1 MSALPAIAVLA
12 ILILVHELG
21 HFMAARIQG
30 IHVNRFS
37 IGFGPV
43 LWKYQGKQTEY
54 ALRAIPLGGYVGF
67 PDDDEE
73 SDIPADDPNLMKNR
87 PIMDRAIVI
96 SAGVIANFV
105 FAYLV
110 LLLMTLSVGI
120 GTVDQ
125 AGVKITT
132 ILEQN
137 SPAAVAGLQA
147 GDIIL
152 SANGIKFDTGL
163 TTLDRFQTLISKSPN
178 QSVELVVDRNGKS
191 LQLPILPDGESG
203 KGRIGVRLDF
213 TGKPHRRAVH
223 NLAEAFDSA
232 TQSFERLVVMTAQGL
247 KQLATN
253 FQNTA
258 GQLSGPVA
266 IVAMGSEL
274 VKSDAAALFDFTAII
289 SINLAIVNILP
300 LPALDGG
307 QLVFLAIE
315 ALRGGKPLPEDLQ
328 NNVMQGGLVILLGL
342 GVVMIFKDSFNL
354 IQQSGLSP
362 LSTKLYG
369 LKFHKCFHKQ
379 KQRQS

>member
-21 HFMAARIQG
+21 HFMAARVQG

-73 SDIPADDPNLMKNR
+73 SDIPTDDPNLMKNR

-110 LLLMTLSVGI
+110 LLVMTLSVGI

-125 AGVKITT
+125 PGVRITK
-132 ILEQN
+132 ILEPN
-137 SPAAVAGLQA
+137 APAAISGLQA
-147 GDIIL
+147 GDIVL
-152 SANGIKFDTGL
+152 SANGTTFDTNL
-163 TTLDRFQTLISKSPN
+163 TTLDRFQTLISKNAN
-178 QSVELVVDRNGKS
+178 QNVDLQVVRDGKL
-191 LQLPILPDGESG
+191 LQVPILPDGESG

-213 TGKPHRRAVH
+213 TGKPHRRAVK
-223 NLAEAFDSA
+223 NLAESFDNA
-232 TQSFERLVVMTAQGL
+232 TQSFERLVVMTVQGL
-247 KQLATN
+247 KQLTTN

-258 GQLSGPVA
+258 SQLSGPVA

-289 SINLAIVNILP
+289 SINLAIINILP

-307 QLVFLAIE
+307 QLVFLLIE
-315 ALRGGKPLPEDLQ
+315 ALRGGKPLPEELQ

-362 LSTKLYG
+362 L
-369 LKFHKCFHKQ
+369 
-379 KQRQS
+379 

>member
-21 HFMAARIQG
+21 HFLAARLQG

-43 LWKYQGKQTEY
+43 LWKYQGEQTEY

-73 SDIPADDPNLMKNR
+73 SNIPSDDPNLMKNR
-87 PIMDRAIVI
+87 PIIDRAIVI
-96 SAGVIANFV
+96 SAGVIANFI
-105 FAYLV
+105 FAYFV
-110 LLLMTLSVGI
+110 LLLMTVSVGI

-125 AGVKITT
+125 PGVRITKI
-132 ILEQN
+132 IEPN
-137 SPAAVAGLQA
+137 APAAIAGLQA
-147 GDIIL
+147 GDIVM
-152 SANGIKFDTGL
+152 SANGTQFDTSL
-163 TTLDRFQTLISKSPN
+163 TTLDRFQSLISKNAN
-178 QSVELVVDRNGKS
+178 QVVD
-191 LQLPILPDGESG
+191 LQVMREQQLRQVQILPVGEEG
-203 KGRIGVRLDF
+203 KGKIGVRLDF
-213 TGKPHRRAVH
+213 TGKPHRRPVH
-223 NLAEAFDSA
+223 NIAEALDSA
-232 TQSFERLVVMTAQGL
+232 TQSFERLVIMTVQGL

-258 GQLSGPVA
+258 SQLSGPVA

-315 ALRGGKPLPEDLQ
+315 ALRGGKPLPEKFQ
-328 NNVMQGGLVILLGL
+328 NSVMQGGLVLLLGL

-354 IQQSGLSP
+354 LQQSGLSP
-362 LSTKLYG
+362 L
-369 LKFHKCFHKQ
+369 
-379 KQRQS
+379 

>member
-21 HFMAARIQG
+21 HFMAARVQG

-73 SDIPADDPNLMKNR
+73 SNIPADDPNLMKNR

-110 LLLMTLSVGI
+110 LLVMTLSVGI

-125 AGVKITT
+125 PGVRITKI
-132 ILEQN
+132 LDLN
-137 SPAAVAGLQA
+137 APAAVSGLQA
-147 GDIIL
+147 GDIVL
-152 SANGIKFDTGL
+152 SANGTKFDTSL
-163 TTLDRFQTLISKSPN
+163 TTLDRFQSLISKNAN
-178 QSVELVVDRNGKS
+178 QSVDLQVMRDGKL
-191 LQLPILPDGESG
+191 LQVPILPDGESG

-213 TGKPHRRAVH
+213 TGKPHRRSVH
-223 NLAEAFDSA
+223 SIGEAFDNA
-232 TQSFERLVVMTAQGL
+232 TQSFERLVVMTVQGL

-258 GQLSGPVA
+258 SQLSGPVA

-289 SINLAIVNILP
+289 SINLAIINILP

-307 QLVFLAIE
+307 QLVFLLIE
-315 ALRGGKPLPEDLQ
+315 ALRGGKPLPEELQ

-354 IQQSGLSP
+354 LQQSGLSP
-362 LSTKLYG
+362 L
-369 LKFHKCFHKQ
+369 
-379 KQRQS
+379 

>member
-21 HFMAARIQG
+21 HFMAARVQG

-73 SDIPADDPNLMKNR
+73 SNIPADDPNLMKNR

-110 LLLMTLSVGI
+110 LLVMTLSVGI

-125 AGVKITT
+125 PGVRITKI
-132 ILEQN
+132 LDLN
-137 SPAAVAGLQA
+137 APAAVSGLQA
-147 GDIIL
+147 GDIVL
-152 SANGIKFDTGL
+152 SANGTKFVTSL
-163 TTLDRFQTLISKSPN
+163 TTLDRFQSLISKNAN
-178 QSVELVVDRNGKS
+178 QSVDLQVMRDGKL
-191 LQLPILPDGESG
+191 LQVPILPDGESG

-213 TGKPHRRAVH
+213 TGKPHRRSVH
-223 NLAEAFDSA
+223 SIGEAFDNA
-232 TQSFERLVVMTAQGL
+232 TQSFERLVVMTVQGL

-258 GQLSGPVA
+258 SQLSGPVA

-289 SINLAIVNILP
+289 SINLAIINILP

-307 QLVFLAIE
+307 QLVFLLIE
-315 ALRGGKPLPEDLQ
+315 ALRGGKPLPEELQ

-354 IQQSGLSP
+354 LQQSGLSP
-362 LSTKLYG
+362 L
-369 LKFHKCFHKQ
+369 
-379 KQRQS
+379 

>member
-73 SDIPADDPNLMKNR
+73 SNIPLDDPNLMRNR
-87 PIMDRAIVI
+87 PIFDRAIVI

-110 LLLMTLSVGI
+110 LLVMTLSVGI
-120 GTVDQ
+120 GSVDQ
-125 AGVKITT
+125 PGVRITK
-132 ILEQN
+132 ILEPN
-137 SPAAVAGLQA
+137 APAAMSGLQA
-147 GDIIL
+147 EDVVL
-152 SANGIKFDTGL
+152 SANGIKFDTSL
-163 TTLDRFQTLISKSPN
+163 TTLDRFQSLIAKNANEKVDLQVMRGEQLIDLTVMPN
-178 QSVELVVDRNGKS
+178 GAV
-191 LQLPILPDGESG
+191 G
-203 KGRIGVRLDF
+203 KGKIGVRLDF
-213 TGKPHRRAVH
+213 TGKPHRRAVR
-223 NLAEAFDSA
+223 NLGEAFDSA
-232 TQSFERLVVMTAQGL
+232 TQSFERLVVMTVQGL
-247 KQLATN
+247 RQLATN

-258 GQLSGPVA
+258 SQLSGPVA

-289 SINLAIVNILP
+289 SINLAIINILP

-315 ALRGGKPLPEDLQ
+315 ALRGGKPLPEEFQ
-328 NNVMQGGLVILLGL
+328 NNVMQGGLVLLLGL

-354 IQQSGLSP
+354 IQQSGISP
-362 LSTKLYG
+362 L
-369 LKFHKCFHKQ
+369 
-379 KQRQS
+379 

>member
-21 HFMAARIQG
+21 HFMAARVQG

-73 SDIPADDPNLMKNR
+73 SDIPTDDPNLMKNR

-110 LLLMTLSVGI
+110 LLVMTLSVGI

-125 AGVKITT
+125 AGVRITK
-132 ILEQN
+132 ILEPN
-137 SPAAVAGLQA
+137 APAAVSGLRA
-147 GDIIL
+147 GDIVL
-152 SANGIKFDTGL
+152 SANGTTFDTSL
-163 TTLDRFQTLISKSPN
+163 TTLDRFQTLISKSAN
-178 QSVELVVDRNGKS
+178 QNVDLQVMRDREL
-191 LQLPILPDGESG
+191 LQVPILPDGESG

-213 TGKPHRRAVH
+213 TGKPHRRAVK
-223 NLAEAFDSA
+223 NLAEAFDNA
-232 TQSFERLVVMTAQGL
+232 TQSFERLVVMTVQGL

-253 FQNTA
+253 FKNTA
-258 GQLSGPVA
+258 SQLSGPVA

-289 SINLAIVNILP
+289 SINLAIINILP

-307 QLVFLAIE
+307 QLVFLLIE
-315 ALRGGKPLPEDLQ
+315 ALRGGKPLPEELQ

-354 IQQSGLSP
+354 LQQSGLSP
-362 LSTKLYG
+362 L
-369 LKFHKCFHKQ
+369 
-379 KQRQS
+379 

>member
-73 SDIPADDPNLMKNR
+73 SNIPLDDPNLMRNR
-87 PIMDRAIVI
+87 PIFDRAIVI

-110 LLLMTLSVGI
+110 LLVMTLSVGI
-120 GTVDQ
+120 GSVDQ
-125 AGVKITT
+125 PGVRITK
-132 ILEQN
+132 ILEPN
-137 SPAAVAGLQA
+137 APAAMSGLQA
-147 GDIIL
+147 EDVVL
-152 SANGIKFDTGL
+152 SANGIKFDTSL
-163 TTLDRFQTLISKSPN
+163 TTLDRFQSLIAKNANEKVDLLVMRGEQLIDLTVMPN
-178 QSVELVVDRNGKS
+178 GAV
-191 LQLPILPDGESG
+191 G
-203 KGRIGVRLDF
+203 KGKIGVRLDF
-213 TGKPHRRAVH
+213 TGKPHRRAVR
-223 NLAEAFDSA
+223 NLGEAFDSA
-232 TQSFERLVVMTAQGL
+232 TQSFERLVVMTVQGL
-247 KQLATN
+247 RQLATN

-258 GQLSGPVA
+258 SQLSGPVA

-289 SINLAIVNILP
+289 SINLAIINILP

-315 ALRGGKPLPEDLQ
+315 ALRGGKPLPEEFQ
-328 NNVMQGGLVILLGL
+328 NNVMQGGLVLLLGL

-354 IQQSGLSP
+354 IQQSGISP
-362 LSTKLYG
+362 L
-369 LKFHKCFHKQ
+369 
-379 KQRQS
+379 

>member
-1 MSALPAIAVLA
+1 
-12 ILILVHELG
+12 
-21 HFMAARIQG
+21 
-30 IHVNRFS
+30 
-37 IGFGPV
+37 
-43 LWKYQGKQTEY
+43 
-54 ALRAIPLGGYVGF
+54 
-67 PDDDEE
+67 
-73 SDIPADDPNLMKNR
+73 
-87 PIMDRAIVI
+87 
-96 SAGVIANFV
+96 
-105 FAYLV
+105 
-110 LLLMTLSVGI
+110 
-120 GTVDQ
+120 
-125 AGVKITT
+125 
-132 ILEQN
+132 
-137 SPAAVAGLQA
+137 
-147 GDIIL
+147 
-152 SANGIKFDTGL
+152 
-163 TTLDRFQTLISKSPN
+163 
-178 QSVELVVDRNGKS
+178 
-191 LQLPILPDGESG
+191 LPILPDGASG

-232 TQSFERLVVMTAQGL
+232 TQSFERLVVMTVQGL

-253 FQNTA
+253 FKNTA

-354 IQQSGLSP
+354 LQQSGLSP
-362 LSTKLYG
+362 L
-369 LKFHKCFHKQ
+369 
-379 KQRQS
+379 

>member
-1 MSALPAIAVLA
+1 
-12 ILILVHELG
+12 
-21 HFMAARIQG
+21 
-30 IHVNRFS
+30 
-37 IGFGPV
+37 V

-73 SDIPADDPNLMKNR
+73 SNIPADDPNLMKNR

-110 LLLMTLSVGI
+110 LLVMTLSVGI

-125 AGVKITT
+125 PGVRITKI
-132 ILEQN
+132 LDLN
-137 SPAAVAGLQA
+137 APAAVSGLQA
-147 GDIIL
+147 GDIVL
-152 SANGIKFDTGL
+152 SANGTKFDTSL
-163 TTLDRFQTLISKSPN
+163 TTLDRFQSLISKNAN
-178 QSVELVVDRNGKS
+178 QSVDLQVMRDGKL
-191 LQLPILPDGESG
+191 LQVPILPDGESG

-213 TGKPHRRAVH
+213 TGKPHRRSVH
-223 NLAEAFDSA
+223 SIGEAFDNA
-232 TQSFERLVVMTAQGL
+232 TQSFERLVVMTVQGL

-258 GQLSGPVA
+258 SQLSGPVA

-289 SINLAIVNILP
+289 SINLAIINILP

-307 QLVFLAIE
+307 QLVFLLIE
-315 ALRGGKPLPEDLQ
+315 ALRGGKPLPEELQ

-354 IQQSGLSP
+354 LQQSGLSP
-362 LSTKLYG
+362 L
-369 LKFHKCFHKQ
+369 
-379 KQRQS
+379 

>member
-21 HFMAARIQG
+21 HFLAARLQG
-30 IHVNRFS
+30 IYVNRFS

-73 SDIPADDPNLMKNR
+73 SDIAKNDPNLMRNR
-87 PIMDRAIVI
+87 PIIDRAIVI
-96 SAGVIANFV
+96 SAGVVANFV

-110 LLLMTLSVGI
+110 LLVMTLSVGI

-125 AGVKITT
+125 PGVRIAKIIEPNT
-132 ILEQN
+132 
-137 SPAAVAGLQA
+137 PAATSGLQA
-147 GDIIL
+147 GDIVL
-152 SANGIKFDTGL
+152 SANGIKFDTNL
-163 TTLDRFQTLISKSPN
+163 TTLDRFQTLIAKNANKS
-178 QSVELVVDRNGKS
+178 VDLEIVRDEKL
-191 LQLPILPDGESG
+191 LQISISPTGESG
-203 KGRIGVRLDF
+203 KGKIGVRLDF
-213 TGKPHRRAVH
+213 TGKPHRRAVR
-223 NLAEAFDSA
+223 NLGEAFDVA
-232 TQSFERLVVMTAQGL
+232 TQSFERLVVMTVQGL

-258 GQLSGPVA
+258 SQLSGPIA

-315 ALRGGKPLPEDLQ
+315 ALRGGKPLPETLQ
-328 NNVMQGGLVILLGL
+328 NNVMQGGLVLLLGL
-342 GVVMIFKDSFNL
+342 GVFMIFKDSFNL
-354 IQQSGLSP
+354 LQQSGLSP
-362 LSTKLYG
+362 L
-369 LKFHKCFHKQ
+369 
-379 KQRQS
+379 

>member
-87 PIMDRAIVI
+87 PIIDRAIVI

-110 LLLMTLSVGI
+110 LLVMTLSVGI

-125 AGVKITT
+125 PGVRITKI
-132 ILEQN
+132 LDLN
-137 SPAAVAGLQA
+137 APAAVSGLQA
-147 GDIIL
+147 GDIVL
-152 SANGIKFDTGL
+152 SANGTKFDTSL
-163 TTLDRFQTLISKSPN
+163 TTLDRFQSLISKNAN
-178 QSVELVVDRNGKS
+178 QSVDLQVMRDGKL
-191 LQLPILPDGESG
+191 LQVPILPDGESG

-213 TGKPHRRAVH
+213 TGKPHRRSVH
-223 NLAEAFDSA
+223 SIGEAFDNA
-232 TQSFERLVVMTAQGL
+232 TQSFERLVVMTVQGL

-258 GQLSGPVA
+258 SQLSGPVA

-289 SINLAIVNILP
+289 SINLAIINILP

-307 QLVFLAIE
+307 QLVFLLIE
-315 ALRGGKPLPEDLQ
+315 ALRGGKPLPEELQ

-354 IQQSGLSP
+354 LQQSGLSP
-362 LSTKLYG
+362 L
-369 LKFHKCFHKQ
+369 
-379 KQRQS
+379 

>member
-21 HFMAARIQG
+21 HFMAARVQG

-73 SDIPADDPNLMKNR
+73 SNIPNDDPNLMKNR

-110 LLLMTLSVGI
+110 LLVMTLSVGI

-125 AGVKITT
+125 PGVRITK
-132 ILEQN
+132 ILEPN
-137 SPAAVAGLQA
+137 APAAVSGLQA
-147 GDIIL
+147 GDIVL
-152 SANGIKFDTGL
+152 SANGTNFDTNL
-163 TTLDRFQTLISKSPN
+163 TTLDRFQTLISKNAN
-178 QSVELVVDRNGKS
+178 QNVDLQVMRDGKL
-191 LQLPILPDGESG
+191 LQVPILPDGESG

-213 TGKPHRRAVH
+213 TGKPHRRAVK
-223 NLAEAFDSA
+223 NLAEAFDNA
-232 TQSFERLVVMTAQGL
+232 TQSFERLVVMTVQGL

-253 FQNTA
+253 FKNTA
-258 GQLSGPVA
+258 SQLSGPVA

-289 SINLAIVNILP
+289 SINLAIINILP

-315 ALRGGKPLPEDLQ
+315 ALRGGKPLPEELQ

-354 IQQSGLSP
+354 LQQSGLSP
-362 LSTKLYG
+362 L
-369 LKFHKCFHKQ
+369 
-379 KQRQS
+379 

>member
-21 HFMAARIQG
+21 HFLAARLQG
-30 IHVNRFS
+30 IYVNRFS

-73 SDIPADDPNLMKNR
+73 SNIPANDPNLMKNR
-87 PIMDRAIVI
+87 PIVDRAIVI

-110 LLLMTLSVGI
+110 LLVMTLSVGI

-125 AGVKITT
+125 PGVRIAK
-132 ILEQN
+132 ILEPN
-137 SPAAVAGLQA
+137 APAAVAGLQT
-147 GDIIL
+147 GDVIL
-152 SANGIKFDTGL
+152 SANGIKFDTSL
-163 TTLDRFQTLISKSPN
+163 TTLDRFQTLIAKNANKS
-178 QSVELVVDRNGKS
+178 VDLVVDRRGQS
-191 LQLPILPDGESG
+191 LQLPILPQDEAG
-203 KGRIGVRLDF
+203 KGKIGVRLDF
-213 TGKPHRRAVH
+213 TGQPHRRAVH
-223 NLAEAFDSA
+223 NIGEAFYSA
-232 TQSFERLVVMTAQGL
+232 TQSFERLVVMTVQGL

-258 GQLSGPVA
+258 SQLSGPVA

-289 SINLAIVNILP
+289 SINLAIINILP

-315 ALRGGKPLPEDLQ
+315 ALRGGKPLPEELQ
-328 NNVMQGGLVILLGL
+328 NNVMQGGLVLLLGL

-354 IQQSGLSP
+354 LQQSGLSP
-362 LSTKLYG
+362 L
-369 LKFHKCFHKQ
+369 
-379 KQRQS
+379 

>member
-87 PIMDRAIVI
+87 PIIDRAIVI

-110 LLLMTLSVGI
+110 LLVMTLSVGI

-125 AGVKITT
+125 PGVRITKI
-132 ILEQN
+132 LDAN
-137 SPAAVAGLQA
+137 APAAVSGLQA
-147 GDIIL
+147 GDIVL
-152 SANGIKFDTGL
+152 SANGTKFDTSL
-163 TTLDRFQTLISKSPN
+163 TTLDRFQSLISKNAN
-178 QSVELVVDRNGKS
+178 QSVD
-191 LQLPILPDGESG
+191 LQVMRDDKLLQVPILPDGESG

-213 TGKPHRRAVH
+213 TGKPHRRSVH
-223 NLAEAFDSA
+223 SIGEAFDNA
-232 TQSFERLVVMTAQGL
+232 TQSFERLVVMTVQGL

-258 GQLSGPVA
+258 SQLSGPVA

-289 SINLAIVNILP
+289 SINLAIINILP

-307 QLVFLAIE
+307 QLVFLLIE
-315 ALRGGKPLPEDLQ
+315 ALRGGKPLPEELQ

-354 IQQSGLSP
+354 LQQSGLSP
-362 LSTKLYG
+362 L
-369 LKFHKCFHKQ
+369 
-379 KQRQS
+379 

>member
-21 HFMAARIQG
+21 HFMAARVQG

-73 SDIPADDPNLMKNR
+73 SDIPANDPNLMKNR

-110 LLLMTLSVGI
+110 LLVMTLSVGI
-120 GTVDQ
+120 GTVDLP
-125 AGVKITT
+125 GVRITKI
-132 ILEQN
+132 IEPN
-137 SPAAVAGLQA
+137 APAAVAGLKS
-147 GDIIL
+147 GDIVL
-152 SANGIKFDTGL
+152 SANDIKFDTSL
-163 TTLDRFQTLISKSPN
+163 TTLDRFQSLIAKNAN
-178 QSVELVVDRNGKS
+178 QSVNLVVDRQGQT
-191 LQLPILPDGESG
+191 LQFPIVPDGETG

-223 NLAEAFDSA
+223 NFAEAIDNA
-232 TQSFERLVVMTAQGL
+232 TQSFERLVVMTVQGL

-258 GQLSGPVA
+258 SQLSGPVA

-289 SINLAIVNILP
+289 SINLAIINILP

-328 NNVMQGGLVILLGL
+328 NNVMQGGLVLLLGL

-354 IQQSGLSP
+354 LQQSGLSP
-362 LSTKLYG
+362 L
-369 LKFHKCFHKQ
+369 
-379 KQRQS
+379 

>member
-21 HFMAARIQG
+21 HFMAARLQG

-43 LWKYQGKQTEY
+43 LWKYQGKETEY

-87 PIMDRAIVI
+87 PLIDRAIVI

-110 LLLMTLSVGI
+110 LLVMTLSVGI

-125 AGVKITT
+125 AGVRISK
-132 ILEQN
+132 ILEPN
-137 SPAAVAGLQA
+137 APAAVSGLQA
-147 GDIIL
+147 GDVIL
-152 SANGIKFDTGL
+152 SANATKFDTSL
-163 TTLDRFQTLISKSPN
+163 TTLDRFQSLIAKNAN
-178 QSVELVVDRNGKS
+178 QTVDLQVMRDGK
-191 LQLPILPDGESG
+191 LFQVPILPNGESG

-223 NLAEAFDSA
+223 NIGEAFDNA
-232 TQSFERLVVMTAQGL
+232 TQSFERLVVMTVQGL

-258 GQLSGPVA
+258 SQLSGPVA

-289 SINLAIVNILP
+289 SINLAIINILP

-315 ALRGGKPLPEDLQ
+315 ALRGGKPLPEELQ

-354 IQQSGLSP
+354 LQQSGLSP
-362 LSTKLYG
+362 L
-369 LKFHKCFHKQ
+369 
-379 KQRQS
+379 

>member
-21 HFMAARIQG
+21 HFMAARLQG

-73 SDIPADDPNLMKNR
+73 SDIPANDPNLMKNR
-87 PIMDRAIVI
+87 PIIDRAIVI

-110 LLLMTLSVGI
+110 LLVMTLSVGI

-125 AGVKITT
+125 PGVRIAK
-132 ILEQN
+132 ILEPDA
-137 SPAAVAGLQA
+137 PAAVAGLQA
-147 GDIIL
+147 GDIVL
-152 SANGIKFDTGL
+152 SANGIKFDTSL
-163 TTLDRFQTLISKSPN
+163 TTLDRFQTLIAKNAN
-178 QSVELVVDRNGKS
+178 QAVDLVVDRNGQS
-191 LQLPILPDGESG
+191 LQFPILPEGESD

-223 NLAEAFDSA
+223 NLGEALDNA
-232 TQSFERLVVMTAQGL
+232 TQSFERLVVMTVQGL

-258 GQLSGPVA
+258 SQLSGPVA

-289 SINLAIVNILP
+289 SINLAIINILP

-315 ALRGGKPLPEDLQ
+315 ALRGGKPLPEELQ

-354 IQQSGLSP
+354 LQQSGLSP
-362 LSTKLYG
+362 L
-369 LKFHKCFHKQ
+369 
-379 KQRQS
+379 

>member
-21 HFMAARIQG
+21 HFLAARLQG
-30 IHVNRFS
+30 IYVNRFS

-73 SDIPADDPNLMKNR
+73 SSIPANDPNLMKNR
-87 PIMDRAIVI
+87 PIVDRAIVI

-110 LLLMTLSVGI
+110 LLVMTLSVGI

-125 AGVKITT
+125 PGVRIAK
-132 ILEQN
+132 ILEPN
-137 SPAAVAGLQA
+137 APAAVAGLQT
-147 GDIIL
+147 GDVIL
-152 SANGIKFDTGL
+152 SANGIKFDTSL
-163 TTLDRFQTLISKSPN
+163 TTLDRFQTLIAKNANKS
-178 QSVELVVDRNGKS
+178 VDLVVDRRGQS
-191 LQLPILPDGESG
+191 LQLPILPQDEAG
-203 KGRIGVRLDF
+203 KGKIGVRLDF
-213 TGKPHRRAVH
+213 TGQPHRRAVH
-223 NLAEAFDSA
+223 NIGEAFYSA
-232 TQSFERLVVMTAQGL
+232 TQSFERLVVMTVQGL

-258 GQLSGPVA
+258 SQLSGPVA

-289 SINLAIVNILP
+289 SINLAIINILP

-315 ALRGGKPLPEDLQ
+315 ALRGGKPLPEELQ
-328 NNVMQGGLVILLGL
+328 NNVMQGGLVLLLGL

-354 IQQSGLSP
+354 LQQSGLSP
-362 LSTKLYG
+362 L
-369 LKFHKCFHKQ
+369 
-379 KQRQS
+379 

>member
-21 HFMAARIQG
+21 HFMAARVQG

-73 SDIPADDPNLMKNR
+73 SNIPDDDPNLMKNR

-96 SAGVIANFV
+96 SAGVIANFI

-110 LLLMTLSVGI
+110 LLVMTLSVGI

-125 AGVKITT
+125 PGVRITK
-132 ILEQN
+132 ILEPN
-137 SPAAVAGLQA
+137 APAAISGLQA
-147 GDIIL
+147 GDIVL
-152 SANGIKFDTGL
+152 SANGTNFDTNL
-163 TTLDRFQTLISKSPN
+163 TTLDRFQTLISKNAN
-178 QSVELVVDRNGKS
+178 QNVDLQVMRDGKL
-191 LQLPILPDGESG
+191 LQVPILPDGESG

-213 TGKPHRRAVH
+213 TGKPHRRAVK
-223 NLAEAFDSA
+223 NLAEAFDNA
-232 TQSFERLVVMTAQGL
+232 TQSFERLVVMTVQGL

-253 FQNTA
+253 FKNTA
-258 GQLSGPVA
+258 SQLSGPVA

-289 SINLAIVNILP
+289 SINLAIINILP

-315 ALRGGKPLPEDLQ
+315 ALRGGKPLPEELQ

-354 IQQSGLSP
+354 LQQSGLSP
-362 LSTKLYG
+362 L
-369 LKFHKCFHKQ
+369 
-379 KQRQS
+379 

>member
-21 HFMAARIQG
+21 HFMAARVQG

-73 SDIPADDPNLMKNR
+73 SDIPANDPNLMKNR

-110 LLLMTLSVGI
+110 LLVMTLSVGI
-120 GTVDQ
+120 GTVDLP
-125 AGVKITT
+125 GVRITKI
-132 ILEQN
+132 IEPN
-137 SPAAVAGLQA
+137 APAAVAGLKS
-147 GDIIL
+147 GDIVL
-152 SANGIKFDTGL
+152 SANDIKFDTSL
-163 TTLDRFQTLISKSPN
+163 TTLDRFQALIAKHAN
-178 QSVELVVDRNGKS
+178 QSVDLVVDRQGQT
-191 LQLPILPDGESG
+191 LHFPIVPDGENG

-223 NLAEAFDSA
+223 NFTEAIDNA
-232 TQSFERLVVMTAQGL
+232 TQSFERLVVMTVQGL

-258 GQLSGPVA
+258 SQLSGPVA

-289 SINLAIVNILP
+289 SINLAIINILP

-328 NNVMQGGLVILLGL
+328 NNVMQGGLVLLLGL

-354 IQQSGLSP
+354 LQQSGLSP
-362 LSTKLYG
+362 L
-369 LKFHKCFHKQ
+369 
-379 KQRQS
+379 

>member
-73 SDIPADDPNLMKNR
+73 SDIPSDDPNLMKNR
-87 PIMDRAIVI
+87 PIGDRAIVI

-110 LLLMTLSVGI
+110 LLVMTLSVGI

-125 AGVKITT
+125 AGVRITT
-132 ILEQN
+132 ILEQT

-147 GDIIL
+147 GDIVL
-152 SANGIKFDTGL
+152 SANGTKFDTSL
-163 TTLDRFQTLISKSPN
+163 TTLDRFQSLIAKNAN
-178 QSVELVVDRNGKS
+178 QKVDLEVMREGNL

-223 NLAEAFDSA
+223 NLSEAFNNA

-266 IVAMGSEL
+266 IVAMGSQL

-315 ALRGGKPLPEDLQ
+315 ALRGGKPLPENLQ
-328 NNVMQGGLVILLGL
+328 NNLMQGGLVILLGL

-354 IQQSGLSP
+354 LQQSGLSP
-362 LSTKLYG
+362 L
-369 LKFHKCFHKQ
+369 
-379 KQRQS
+379 

>member
-21 HFMAARIQG
+21 HFMAARVQG

-67 PDDDEE
+67 PDDEE
-73 SDIPADDPNLMKNR
+73 SNIPADDPNLMKNR
-87 PIMDRAIVI
+87 PIIDRAIVI

-110 LLLMTLSVGI
+110 LLVMTLSVGI

-125 AGVKITT
+125 PGVRITKILDT
-132 ILEQN
+132 N
-137 SPAAVAGLQA
+137 APAAVSGLQA
-147 GDIIL
+147 GDIVL
-152 SANGIKFDTGL
+152 SANGTKFDTSL
-163 TTLDRFQTLISKSPN
+163 TTLDRFQSLISKNAN
-178 QSVELVVDRNGKS
+178 QSVDLQVMRDGKL
-191 LQLPILPDGESG
+191 LQVPILPDGESG

-213 TGKPHRRAVH
+213 TGKPHRRSVH
-223 NLAEAFDSA
+223 SIGEAFDNA
-232 TQSFERLVVMTAQGL
+232 TQSFERLVVMTVQGL

-258 GQLSGPVA
+258 SQLSGPVA

-289 SINLAIVNILP
+289 SINLAIINILP

-307 QLVFLAIE
+307 QLVFLLIE
-315 ALRGGKPLPEDLQ
+315 ALRGGKPLPEELQ

-354 IQQSGLSP
+354 LQQSGLSP
-362 LSTKLYG
+362 L
-369 LKFHKCFHKQ
+369 
-379 KQRQS
+379 

>member
-21 HFMAARIQG
+21 HFLAARLQG
-30 IHVNRFS
+30 IYVNRFS

-43 LWKYQGKQTEY
+43 LWKYQGEQTEY

-73 SDIPADDPNLMKNR
+73 SKIAANDPNLLKNR
-87 PIMDRAIVI
+87 PVIDRAIVI

-110 LLLMTLSVGI
+110 LLLMTVSVGV

-125 AGVKITT
+125 PGVRITKI
-132 ILEQN
+132 IEPN
-137 SPAAVAGLQA
+137 APAAIAGLQA
-147 GDIIL
+147 GDIVM
-152 SANGIKFDTGL
+152 SANGIRFDTSL
-163 TTLDRFQTLISKSPN
+163 TTLDRFQSLISKNAN
-178 QSVELVVDRNGKS
+178 QVVDLQVMREDQLRQVQISPVGENGK
-191 LQLPILPDGESG
+191 G
-203 KGRIGVRLDF
+203 KIGVRLDF
-213 TGKPHRRAVH
+213 TGKPHRRPVTH
-223 NLAEAFDSA
+223 IAEAFDNA
-232 TQSFERLVVMTAQGL
+232 TQSFERLVVMTVQGL

-258 GQLSGPVA
+258 SQLSGPVA

-274 VKSDAAALFDFTAII
+274 VKSDASALFDFTAII

-315 ALRGGKPLPEDLQ
+315 ALRGGKPLPEELQ
-328 NNVMQGGLVILLGL
+328 NNVMQGGLVLLLGL

-354 IQQSGLSP
+354 LQQSGLSP
-362 LSTKLYG
+362 L
-369 LKFHKCFHKQ
+369 
-379 KQRQS
+379 

>member
-21 HFMAARIQG
+21 HFMAARVQG

-73 SDIPADDPNLMKNR
+73 SNIPADDPNLMRNR

-110 LLLMTLSVGI
+110 LLVMTISVGI

-125 AGVKITT
+125 PGVRITKI
-132 ILEQN
+132 LDAN
-137 SPAAVAGLQA
+137 APAAVSGLQA
-147 GDIIL
+147 GDIVL
-152 SANGIKFDTGL
+152 SANGTKFDTSL
-163 TTLDRFQTLISKSPN
+163 TTLDRFQTLISKNAN
-178 QSVELVVDRNGKS
+178 QNVDLQVMRNGK
-191 LQLPILPDGESG
+191 LLEVPILPDGESG

-213 TGKPHRRAVH
+213 TGKPHRRSVT
-223 NLAEAFDSA
+223 NIGEAFDNA
-232 TQSFERLVVMTAQGL
+232 TQSFERLVVMTVQGL

-258 GQLSGPVA
+258 SQLSGPVA

-289 SINLAIVNILP
+289 SINLAIINILP

-307 QLVFLAIE
+307 QLVFLLIE
-315 ALRGGKPLPEDLQ
+315 ALRGGKPLPEELQ

-354 IQQSGLSP
+354 LQQSGLSP
-362 LSTKLYG
+362 L
-369 LKFHKCFHKQ
+369 
-379 KQRQS
+379 

>member
-73 SDIPADDPNLMKNR
+73 SNIPLDDPNLMRNR
-87 PIMDRAIVI
+87 PIFDRAIVI

-110 LLLMTLSVGI
+110 LLVMTLSVGI
-120 GTVDQ
+120 GSVDQ
-125 AGVKITT
+125 PGVRITK
-132 ILEQN
+132 ILEPN
-137 SPAAVAGLQA
+137 APAAISGLQA
-147 GDIIL
+147 EDVVL
-152 SANGIKFDTGL
+152 SANGIKFDTSL
-163 TTLDRFQTLISKSPN
+163 TTLDRFQSLIAKNANEKVDLQVMRGEQLIDLTVMPN
-178 QSVELVVDRNGKS
+178 GAA
-191 LQLPILPDGESG
+191 G
-203 KGRIGVRLDF
+203 KGKIGVRLDF
-213 TGKPHRRAVH
+213 TGKPPRRAVR
-223 NLAEAFDSA
+223 NLGEAFDSA
-232 TQSFERLVVMTAQGL
+232 TQSFERLVVMTVQGL
-247 KQLATN
+247 RQLATN

-258 GQLSGPVA
+258 SQLSGPVA

-289 SINLAIVNILP
+289 SINLAIINILP

-315 ALRGGKPLPEDLQ
+315 ALRGGKPLPEEFQ
-328 NNVMQGGLVILLGL
+328 NNVMQGGLVLLLGL

-354 IQQSGLSP
+354 IQQSGISP
-362 LSTKLYG
+362 L
-369 LKFHKCFHKQ
+369 
-379 KQRQS
+379 

>member
-21 HFMAARIQG
+21 HFMAARAQG

-73 SDIPADDPNLMKNR
+73 SNISADDPNLMRNR

-110 LLLMTLSVGI
+110 LLVMTISVGI

-125 AGVKITT
+125 PGVRITKI
-132 ILEQN
+132 LDAN
-137 SPAAVAGLQA
+137 APAAVSGLQA
-147 GDIIL
+147 GDIVL
-152 SANGIKFDTGL
+152 SANGTKFDTSL
-163 TTLDRFQTLISKSPN
+163 TTLDRFQTLISKNAN
-178 QSVELVVDRNGKS
+178 QNVDLKVMRDGK
-191 LQLPILPDGESG
+191 LLEIPILPDGESG

-213 TGKPHRRAVH
+213 TGKPHRRSVH
-223 NLAEAFDSA
+223 NIGEAFDNA
-232 TQSFERLVVMTAQGL
+232 TQSFERLVVMTIQGL

-258 GQLSGPVA
+258 SQLSGPVA

-289 SINLAIVNILP
+289 SINLAIINILP

-307 QLVFLAIE
+307 QLVFLLIE
-315 ALRGGKPLPEDLQ
+315 ALRGGKPLPEELQ

-354 IQQSGLSP
+354 LQQSGLSP
-362 LSTKLYG
+362 L
-369 LKFHKCFHKQ
+369 
-379 KQRQS
+379 

>member
-21 HFMAARIQG
+21 HFMAARLQG

-73 SDIPADDPNLMKNR
+73 SDIPASDPNLMKNR
-87 PIMDRAIVI
+87 PIVDRAIVI

-110 LLLMTLSVGI
+110 LLVMTLSVGI

-125 AGVKITT
+125 PGVRITKI
-132 ILEQN
+132 IEPN
-137 SPAAVAGLQA
+137 APAAISGLKA
-147 GDIIL
+147 GDVIM
-152 SANGIKFDTGL
+152 SANGIKFDTSL
-163 TTLDRFQTLISKSPN
+163 TTLDRFQTLISKSADQN
-178 QSVELVVDRNGKS
+178 VDLEVVRDQKL
-191 LQLPILPDGESG
+191 LQVSILPVGETG
-203 KGRIGVRLDF
+203 KGKIGVRLDF

-232 TQSFERLVVMTAQGL
+232 TQSFERLVVMTVQGL

-258 GQLSGPVA
+258 SQLSGPVA

-274 VKSDAAALFDFTAII
+274 FKSDAAAMFDFTAII

-315 ALRGGKPLPEDLQ
+315 ALRGGKPLPENIQ

-354 IQQSGLSP
+354 LQQSGLSP
-362 LSTKLYG
+362 L
-369 LKFHKCFHKQ
+369 
-379 KQRQS
+379 

>member
-21 HFMAARIQG
+21 HFMAARLQG

-73 SDIPADDPNLMKNR
+73 SVIPTDDPNLMKNR
-87 PIMDRAIVI
+87 PIIDRAIVI
-96 SAGVIANFV
+96 SAGVISNFV

-110 LLLMTLSVGI
+110 LLVMTLSVGI

-125 AGVKITT
+125 PGVRITK
-132 ILEQN
+132 ILEPN
-137 SPAAVAGLQA
+137 APAAISGLQA
-147 GDIIL
+147 GDIVL
-152 SANGIKFDTGL
+152 SANGTTFDTNL
-163 TTLDRFQTLISKSPN
+163 TTLDRFQTLISKNAN
-178 QSVELVVDRNGKS
+178 QNVDLQVVRDGKL
-191 LQLPILPDGESG
+191 LQVPILPDGESG

-213 TGKPHRRAVH
+213 TGKPHRRAVK
-223 NLAEAFDSA
+223 NLAEAFDNA
-232 TQSFERLVVMTAQGL
+232 TQSFERLVVMTVQGL

-258 GQLSGPVA
+258 SQLSGPVA

-289 SINLAIVNILP
+289 SINLAIINILP

-307 QLVFLAIE
+307 QLVFLLIE
-315 ALRGGKPLPEDLQ
+315 ALRGGKPLPEELQ
-328 NNVMQGGLVILLGL
+328 NNVMQGGL
-342 GVVMIFKDSFNL
+342 
-354 IQQSGLSP
+354 
-362 LSTKLYG
+362 YW
-369 LKFHKCFHKQ
+369 
-379 KQRQS
+379 RQSSRCHLSYLSCD

>member
-21 HFMAARIQG
+21 HFLAARLQG
-30 IHVNRFS
+30 IYVNRFS

-73 SDIPADDPNLMKNR
+73 SDIAKNDPNLMRNR
-87 PIMDRAIVI
+87 PIIDRAIVI
-96 SAGVIANFV
+96 SAGVVANFV

-110 LLLMTLSVGI
+110 LLVMTLSVGI

-125 AGVKITT
+125 PGVRIAKIIEPNT
-132 ILEQN
+132 
-137 SPAAVAGLQA
+137 PAATSGLQA
-147 GDIIL
+147 GDIVL
-152 SANGIKFDTGL
+152 SANGIKFDTNL
-163 TTLDRFQTLISKSPN
+163 TTLDRFQTLIAKNANKS
-178 QSVELVVDRNGKS
+178 VDLEIVRDEKL
-191 LQLPILPDGESG
+191 LQISISPTGESG
-203 KGRIGVRLDF
+203 KGKIGVRLDF
-213 TGKPHRRAVH
+213 TGKPHRRAVR
-223 NLAEAFDSA
+223 NLGEAFDIA
-232 TQSFERLVVMTAQGL
+232 TQSFERLVVMTVQGL

-258 GQLSGPVA
+258 SQLSGPIA

-315 ALRGGKPLPEDLQ
+315 ALRGGKPLPETLQ
-328 NNVMQGGLVILLGL
+328 NNVMQGGLVLLLGL
-342 GVVMIFKDSFNL
+342 GVFMIFKDSFNL
-354 IQQSGLSP
+354 LQQSGLSP
-362 LSTKLYG
+362 L
-369 LKFHKCFHKQ
+369 
-379 KQRQS
+379 